1 VIGETVGEYKITAAL
16 GTGGV
21 GEVFSAE
28 HQTSG
33 AKAAVEIV
41 TPQFKAEAITA
52 YLDGARKMQA
62 IKHVG
67 LVPILEIGVD
77 AAGRS
82 YVAMA
87 PIEGES
93 LAKRIGD
100 LGRLSITQIGEIAKQ
115 LANALA
121 AVHDEGLVHGDLKP
135 GCIFLLPQG
144 ALAGERIKVLETGAA
159 IAKRASGVP
168 VSPVYTAPEVWSANA
183 SDWRI
188 DAYALGCVMFEMAT
202 GKPPYI
208 GKPEEIRA
216 KHLSAR
222 APSARSMMPDV
233 PPTLDVML
241 GRLMSKAPEDRYGSM
256 REIARA
262 LDTVMSGAGRASAAT
277 EQGVPVFKGEI
288 AGAVVAKDPEAGVTS
303 GELKARDTPAKEPPK
318 EVETAS
324 VVASGAVE
332 IPLELSV
339 APSTPSMGGAG
350 HTTQIKKQGGS
361 PLALVVILV
370 VVLVVGGIAIAMMLR

>member
-1 VIGETVGEYKITAAL
+1 MIGETVGEYKITAAL

-28 HQTSG
+28 HQTTG
-33 AKAAVEIV
+33 LKAAIEVV
-41 TPQFKAEAITA
+41 NAQFKPEAITA
-52 YLDGARKMQA
+52 YLDGARKLQNV
-62 IKHVG
+62 KHAG
-67 LVPILEIGVD
+67 LVPILDVGVD

-100 LGRLSITQIGEIAKQ
+100 LGRLSITQIGEIGRQ

-121 AVHDEGLVHGDLKP
+121 AVHDEGLVHGDVKP

-144 ALAGERIKVLETGAA
+144 ALAREPVQVIEIGAA
-159 IAKRASGVP
+159 IAKRASGIP

-188 DAYALGCVMFEMAT
+188 DAYALGCVVFEMAT

-216 KHLSAR
+216 KHLSMR

-233 PPTLDVML
+233 PPSLDVML

-262 LDTVMSGAGRASAAT
+262 FDTAM
-277 EQGVPVFKGEI
+277 
-288 AGAVVAKDPEAGVTS
+288 AGAARRTSSADSRALAPGATAITFSPDSSTRISATPE
-303 GELKARDTPAKEPPK
+303 
-318 EVETAS
+318 
-324 VVASGAVE
+324 GAPE
-332 IPLELSV
+332 SR
-339 APSTPSMGGAG
+339 S
-350 HTTQIKKQGGS
+350 
-361 PLALVVILV
+361 
-370 VVLVVGGIAIAMMLR
+370 R